1 MGVGLQA
8 GIDVAFADPHAVEHI
23 LNGLVDN
30 IVGAPPDAV
39 QRLLDK
45 ATLADLAPTDRALA
59 QSLIRRLGLDE
70 TSATR
75 EDLKKRVDEVR
86 SSIVGTITDIA
97 KVKISAG
104 FAYEY
109 QRVSTS
115 AHLLQATLSHE
126 RLRDLHD
133 TLIRGNLQPTLT
145 AIMNAR
151 PGVTLQRFLN
161 EKSVERKQSW
171 GFTLG
176 IGKWFSIAGTDSRTI
191 RPVVRRD
198 FQDRRQESYLGL
210 RGYEGHW
217 MNDTVKWSADFNAEM
232 ATFAHDPL
240 VSHFALGIHLLW
252 EQTTNH
258 LSETD
263 VDVLLDAAVL
273 WGVMTQLDAATL
285 RPQLVAQAG
294 RPCEASVQMTIA
306 DRGPRT
312 AFRTMLASLD
322 HAPRIAMALGAA
334 MPWQA
339 GSIGRTHVAVRRN
352 LYGPLWQRYLDAP
365 EMSPSLLAASAQHA
379 FADGDFADLGFE
391 ELQFRARRPFTFAGL
406 ADLNPGTPARAK
418 GFREAL
424 DTLRAALDSGAPSQ
438 PTLGSVFHD
447 LSAFWEQSHHI
458 RAAGAY
464 LLEAARA
471 ARILDDVGR
480 TATFSIDGKALVLG

>member
-1 MGVGLQA
+1 
-8 GIDVAFADPHAVEHI
+8 
-23 LNGLVDN
+23 
-30 IVGAPPDAV
+30 
-39 QRLLDK
+39 LLDK

-86 SSIVGTITDIA
+86 SSIVDRISDIA
-97 KVKISAG
+97 KAKVSAG

-115 AHLLQATLSHE
+115 VHLLQATLSHE

-151 PGVTLQRFLN
+151 PGVTLQRYLN

-210 RGYEGHW
+210 RGYEGQW
-217 MNDTVKWSADFNAEM
+217 MKDTVKWSADFNAEM

-252 EQTTNH
+252 EQTTDH

-285 RPQLVAQAG
+285 RPQLVAQTG
-294 RPCEASVQMTIA
+294 RPCEASVQMAIA

-312 AFRTMLASLD
+312 AFRTMLASLLFAAACSAAYAD
-322 HAPRIAMALGAA
+322 QPVAGPAL
-334 MPWQA
+334 P
-339 GSIGRTHVAVRRN
+339 
-352 LYGPLWQRYLDAP
+352 P
-365 EMSPSLLAASAQHA
+365 
-379 FADGDFADLGFE
+379 
-391 ELQFRARRPFTFAGL
+391 
-406 ADLNPGTPARAK
+406 
-418 GFREAL
+418 
-424 DTLRAALDSGAPSQ
+424 
-438 PTLGSVFHD
+438 
-447 LSAFWEQSHHI
+447 
-458 RAAGAY
+458 
-464 LLEAARA
+464 
-471 ARILDDVGR
+471 
-480 TATFSIDGKALVLG
+480 